1 MDDASLENL
10 EKLKAEA
17 QELINSQSA
26 NLDEVC
32 RLLTEN

>member
-1 MDDASLENL
+1 
-10 EKLKAEA
+10 LKAEA